1 MLNFL
6 NLDNTGKGY
15 LKGWELL
22 KQRLN
27 KAESKTVPNVPFYCV
42 SLIHISAK
50 KQTKKVT
57 IHVYLKCEIRIHKH
71 IKVLRSIT
79 NKSIPVGFL
88 PYHSLSLS
96 INPHQHCQVLL
107 GDLGQVN

>member
-50 KQTKKVT
+50 KQTKKRNHTCVSKMWNSHSQT
-57 IHVYLKCEIRIHKH
+57 Y
-71 IKVLRSIT
+71 
-79 NKSIPVGFL
+79 KSIK
-88 PYHSLSLS
+88 
-96 INPHQHCQVLL
+96 INNQ
-107 GDLGQVN
+107 